1 MIYGIDVS
9 KYNIVRDWK
18 AVKASGKSF
27 VFIRLG
33 WFNSDGSITPD
44 GKFEEH
50 YRNAISAGLDVG
62 VYIYSYI
69 SDRRFAK
76 VAARNTV
83 EMLKGMTITYPVA
96 LDYEEYKIAT
106 KLSKE
111 SNTEICYEFLSELQ
125 RLGYFAMLYTYT
137 SFVQSYLNI
146 DRLKG
151 FAMWIAD
158 YREQTGTRCPYSGTW
173 GIWQYKGDTGRCS
186 GVAGACDLNVSKY
199 DYATTIK
206 VKGLNRLK
214 KSEPVKPKEILSPYK
229 GRFRV
234 SQEFKGKAHQGLDLV
249 GIDSK
254 DLYATTDG
262 VVEVAGNNDPN
273 GFGIYVRILAPDGS
287 RYYYGHMSSVA
298 VRVCDKVK
306 VGDFLGVQGNS
317 GFSSGSHCHYEV
329 RKTIA
334 HDSFA
339 DICAISGIPNK
350 LGVYEDKT
358 EKRKDV
364 PIKSELTIADGTWNV
379 RSSPNTASKILTV
392 VKAGEKYAYSH
403 TLNGWFYLTDLKGW
417 ISGKA
422 VKTERK

>member
-50 YRNAISAGLDVG
+50 YRNAISTGLDVG

-69 SDRRFAK
+69 SDSRFAK

-83 EMLKGMTITYPVA
+83 EMLKGTTITYPVA
-96 LDYEEYKIAT
+96 LDYEEYKIASS
-106 KLSKE
+106 LSKE
-111 SNTEICYEFLSELQ
+111 ENTAICYEFLSEIQ
-125 RLGYFAMLYTYT
+125 RLGYFAMMYTYT
-137 SFVQSYLNI
+137 SFVQSFLNI
-146 DRLKG
+146 DKLKG

-158 YREQTGTRCPYSGTW
+158 YREQTGTRCPYAGTW
-173 GIWQYKGDTGRCS
+173 GIWQYKGDTGRCN
-186 GVAGACDLNVSKY
+186 GVAGACDLNISKY

-206 VKGLNRLK
+206 VKRLNGLK
-214 KSEPVKPKEILSPYK
+214 KSEPEKPKEILSPYK
-229 GRFRV
+229 GRFKV
-234 SQEFKGKAHQGLDLV
+234 TQEFKGKVHQGLDLV

-254 DLYATTDG
+254 SLYATVNGT
-262 VVEVAGNNDPN
+262 VEIAGNNDPN
-273 GFGIYVRILAPDGS
+273 GFGTYVRILASDGN

-306 VGDFLGVQGNS
+306 VGDYLGEEGS
-317 GFSSGSHCHYEV
+317 TGKSTGSHCHYEV

-339 DICAISGIPNK
+339 DINAISGIPNK

-358 EKRKDV
+358 EKRSPLKDA
-364 PIKSELTIADGTWNV
+364 PIKSEVVIADGTWNI
-379 RSSPNTASKILTV
+379 RSSPNTASKVVAV
-392 VKAGEKYAYSH
+392 VKGGNRYKYSH
-403 TLNGWFYLTDLKGW
+403 TLNNWYYLTELKGW
-417 ISGKA
+417 ISGKGI
-422 VKTERK
+422 K